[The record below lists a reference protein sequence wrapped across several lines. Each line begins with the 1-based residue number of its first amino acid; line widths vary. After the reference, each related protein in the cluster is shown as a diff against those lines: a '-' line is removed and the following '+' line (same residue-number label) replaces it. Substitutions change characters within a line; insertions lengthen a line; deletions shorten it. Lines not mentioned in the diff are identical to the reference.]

1 MPKSKTA
8 GNSYDFSELFDFL
21 SIPSI
26 SAQSI
31 HQKDIYKAVKW
42 LSSKISNLGF
52 KTKILPTRGQPVL
65 FAENLKAGK
74 DKPTVLVYGHYDVQ
88 APDPLK
94 LWKTD
99 PFKAVIKNGSIY
111 ARGAADD
118 KGQFYTWIAALE
130 KLYKNDKKY
139 PVNIKLLVEGEE
151 EVGSKNFI
159 SCLKKHKKI
168 LGADICLISDT
179 HCLSVNQP
187 MIDYG
192 LRGLAYEEIKVT
204 TLEKDVHSGT
214 YGGNVLNPLMVL
226 AQIISKLKDQ
236 NHNILIPKFYEKVR
250 KLSLSERKELNKGPC
265 REAQIKKETG
275 AKIVDGEKGFT
286 VHERAGA
293 RPTLEIN
300 GILGGYTAEGP
311 KTVIPAEASAKIS
324 MRLVPNQT
332 SSEIH
337 KKFLRFIKKITPK
350 GVKIEI
356 RLLSTAEPTL
366 MKIDSKY
373 FKLAEKAYK
382 KVFGKLPLYELSGG
396 SIGAIADIKEVL
408 KIDSITMGYGL
419 PDDGLHSPNEKLSIK
434 MFEKGVKTNIEFL
447 TSI

>member
-1 MPKSKTA
+1 MSKSKVT

-26 SAQSI
+26 SAQSV
-31 HQKDIYKAVKW
+31 HKKDMDKAVKW
-42 LSSKISNLGF
+42 LSSKFSKLGF
-52 KTKILPTRGQPVL
+52 KTKILPTRGHPVL
-65 FAENLKAGK
+65 FAQNLVAGK
-74 DKPTVLVYGHYDVQ
+74 NKPTVLIYGHYDVQ

-99 PFKAVIKNGSIY
+99 PFKAVIKNGNIY

-130 KLYKNDKKY
+130 KLYINDKKY

-151 EVGSKNFI
+151 EVGSENFI

-168 LGADICLISDT
+168 LAGDICLVSDT
-179 HCLSVNQP
+179 HCLSENQP

-192 LRGLAYEEIKVT
+192 LRGIAYEEIKVT
-204 TLEKDVHSGT
+204 TLKKDVHSGT

-226 AQIISKLKDQ
+226 TQIIGKLKDQ

-250 KLSLSERKELNKGPC
+250 KLSLSERKELKKIPFG
-265 REAQIKKETG
+265 EAQIKKETG

-300 GILGGYTAEGP
+300 GIFGGYTGEGP
-311 KTVIPAEASAKIS
+311 KTVIPSDASAKIS

-332 SSEIH
+332 ASEIH
-337 KKFLRFIKKITPK
+337 KKFLRFIKEITPK
-350 GVKIEI
+350 GVKIEVT
-356 RLLSTAEPTL
+356 LLSTSEPSL

-373 FKLAEKAYK
+373 FKSAEKAYK
-382 KVFGKLPLYELSGG
+382 KVFGKIPLYELSGG
-396 SIGAIADIKEVL
+396 SIGAVADIKKVL

-434 MFEKGVKTNIEFL
+434 MLEKGIKTNIEFL
-447 TSI
+447 TNI